1 MPENVPKG
9 GADALEI
16 EQGLKRTMARKE
28 YPEAVRDIR
37 YINEAAVVKLT
48 GEIDMSHSPGV
59 HQSLVEVL
67 EARPARLIIDLA
79 DVSYMDSSGVGI
91 LVDAL
96 RRVRVSGATLAL
108 VGVTPRVLSVLQ
120 ITKLDQFFEMYETMD
135 EALVR

>member
-1 MPENVPKG
+1 
-9 GADALEI
+9 
-16 EQGLKRTMARKE
+16 MARKE

-37 YINEAAVVKLT
+37 YTDKAAVVKLA

-67 EARPARLIIDLA
+67 ETRPTRLVIDLA

-96 RRVRVSGATLAL
+96 RRVRVSGAKLAL
-108 VGVTPRVLSVLQ
+108 VGVAPRVLSVLQ
-120 ITKLDQFFEMYETMD
+120 ITKLDQFFEMYQTVD
-135 EALVR
+135 EALTK